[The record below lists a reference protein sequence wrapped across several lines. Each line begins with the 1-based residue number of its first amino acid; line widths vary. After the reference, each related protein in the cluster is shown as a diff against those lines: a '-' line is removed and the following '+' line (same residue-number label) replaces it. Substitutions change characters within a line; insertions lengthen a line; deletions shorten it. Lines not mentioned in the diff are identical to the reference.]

1 VLCLKTILL
10 VIWVLQVDITEVRI
24 KLVNDPEDRLR
35 AFCSITLDGEF
46 VVRDLKIIQG
56 QRGNFVA
63 MPSRKIMEKCPRCH
77 GKNEQ
82 KARFC
87 STCGAAQS
95 VPVPVEQSSRPR
107 LFADIAHPINSACRE
122 RLERAV
128 LAAFEEE
135 KVRSQQPGY
144 VCSYDEYD
152 EG

>member
-1 VLCLKTILL
+1 MW
-10 VIWVLQVDITEVRI
+10 VISVDITEVRI

-56 QRGNFVA
+56 QRGDFVA
-63 MPSRKIMEKCPRCH
+63 MPSRKIMEKCARCH

-82 KARFC
+82 KARYC
-87 STCGAAQS
+87 STCGAAQN
-95 VPVPVEQSSRPR
+95 VVAAAEQPARPR

-122 RLERAV
+122 RLEQAV
-128 LAAFEEE
+128 LLAFEDE

-144 VCSYDEYD
+144 VCRYDEYA

>member
-1 VLCLKTILL
+1 MLCLKTILL

-144 VCSYDEYD
+144 VCRYDEYD

>member
-144 VCSYDEYD
+144 VCRYDEYD